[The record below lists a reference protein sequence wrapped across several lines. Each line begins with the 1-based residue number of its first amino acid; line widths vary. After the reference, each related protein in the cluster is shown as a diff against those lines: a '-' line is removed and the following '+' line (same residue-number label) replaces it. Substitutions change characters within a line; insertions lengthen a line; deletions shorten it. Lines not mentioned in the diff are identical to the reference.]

1 MPLCT
6 IWDVRHELFLIRD
19 RMGVK
24 PLFYYPTPDGVLF
37 GSEPKAILAH
47 PGVELRVNKDGFREI
62 PRRCQS
68 ALPAPSR
75 TMANTYRLFQAV
87 RAESIVAL
95 SGEPAD
101 EVFGGYPWFHDP
113 KAVGAATFPWLA
125 TTSSI
130 FAARRLHDRWGTL
143 VLS

>member
-1 MPLCT
+1 
-6 IWDVRHELFLIRD
+6 
-19 RMGVK
+19 
-24 PLFYYPTPDGVLF
+24 
-37 GSEPKAILAH
+37 
-47 PGVELRVNKDGFREI
+47 
-62 PRRCQS
+62 
-68 ALPAPSR
+68 
-75 TMANTYRLFQAV
+75 
-87 RAESIVAL
+87 VAL

-125 TTSSI
+125 TTSST